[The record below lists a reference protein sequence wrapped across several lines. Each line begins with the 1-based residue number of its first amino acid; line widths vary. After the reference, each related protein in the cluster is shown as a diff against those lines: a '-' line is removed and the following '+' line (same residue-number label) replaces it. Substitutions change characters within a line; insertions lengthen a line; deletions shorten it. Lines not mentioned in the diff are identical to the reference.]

1 MKNPEHRVRTTK
13 KLLRDALMSL
23 LTKKPLRS
31 ITVKELCE
39 SAGLNRGKA
48 DHPEDYVRIARLD
61 AAVAAFD
68 AAHRDDPVWRY
79 FELDGQIDAEMKA
92 E

>member
-31 ITVKELCE
+31 ITVK
-39 SAGLNRGKA
+39 
-48 DHPEDYVRIARLD
+48 
-61 AAVAAFD
+61 
-68 AAHRDDPVWRY
+68 
-79 FELDGQIDAEMKA
+79 
-92 E
+92 